1 MRKRRE
7 KEEEKEEEKKR
18 RKEKRRRRRKK
29 SVELMENEYNKQIN
43 HYYRATESVKTI
55 LIVLTNYTIY
65 LNNK

>member
-1 MRKRRE
+1 
-7 KEEEKEEEKKR
+7 
-18 RKEKRRRRRKK
+18 
-29 SVELMENEYNKQIN
+29 MENEYNKQIN